1 MKYNSFLFRLSII
14 FCSSLIIPSFIKA
27 QKPLDHDTTYYV
39 TYPGT
44 LVGRFYFSK
53 KYATF
58 SLPAANDGQSLEY
71 KANTLLTMG
80 IGATYNKLTI
90 NLDYGFG
97 FLNNGETKGKTKSFD
112 LQAHLFPH
120 KWALDVLAIRHKGV
134 YLEPKS

>member
-1 MKYNSFLFRLSII
+1 MKYNSFLFPLSII
-14 FCSSLIIPSFIKA
+14 FCNALIIPSFAKA
-27 QKPLDHDTTYYV
+27 QKQPDHDTTYYI

-53 KYATF
+53 KYAAF
-58 SLPAANDGQSLEY
+58 SLPAGNDAQSFEY

-97 FLNNGETKGKTKSFD
+97 FLNNEENRGKTKSFD
-112 LQAHLFPH
+112 LQ
-120 KWALDVLAIRHKGV
+120 
-134 YLEPKS
+134 